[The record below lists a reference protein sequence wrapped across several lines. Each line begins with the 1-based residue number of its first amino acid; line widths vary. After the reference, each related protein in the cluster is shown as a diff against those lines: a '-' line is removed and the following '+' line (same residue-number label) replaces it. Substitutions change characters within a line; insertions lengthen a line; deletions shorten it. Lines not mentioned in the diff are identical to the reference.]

1 MSCWPA
7 SRAAGG
13 AGGRVAPSSFSD
25 FITQHNCQM
34 DLAANSARRQS
45 RVPSRGTENVRTN
58 YSSQWEAASI
68 FYFSNVNPLITGN
81 RPMAER
87 ERGENRRDL
96 VGTLVQIQFTSH

>member
-1 MSCWPA
+1 MQPEG
-7 SRAAGG
+7 RAAECLPGMM
-13 AGGRVAPSSFSD
+13 APSFFSD

-68 FYFSNVNPLITGN
+68 FYFSNVNPLITGS

-87 ERGENRRDL
+87 ERGKSKGL
-96 VGTLVQIQFTSH
+96 S